1 MGTLIEV
8 KNLTKTFH
16 QTKEGEGNQVLK
28 DVNFSVDENEFVVV
42 FGTGQCGKTTLLN
55 IIAGLEE
62 ASSGEVYIRGKKAEK
77 PGPDRAMV
85 FQNILLFPWL
95 TVMGNVEF
103 GPKSRGIDKKTRR
116 ERVQYFIDLVGLQ
129 GFEKSYPNQLSGGMR
144 QRV

>member
-42 FGTGQCGKTTLLN
+42 FGPGQCGKTTLLN

-62 ASSGEVYIRGKKAEK
+62 ASSGEVYIRGKRPKNRDRTVPWYFRTSCCF
-77 PGPDRAMV
+77 PG
-85 FQNILLFPWL
+85 
-95 TVMGNVEF
+95 
-103 GPKSRGIDKKTRR
+103 
-116 ERVQYFIDLVGLQ
+116 
-129 GFEKSYPNQLSGGMR
+129 
-144 QRV
+144 